1 MGILEMDFQR
11 ILGVPFFIVVL
22 TPSCC
27 ANVHLEI
34 YVTSIVAGQ
43 LFFILPVSNQDTQL
57 KRMGLA
63 TLPRILC
70 AFDVF
75 DTHADGCRL
84 PTHVLILG
92 PRKGN
97 KTFSELDLKSKKVD
111 FLVISSDLFFF

>member
-1 MGILEMDFQR
+1 MY
-11 ILGVPFFIVVL
+11 
-22 TPSCC
+22 S
-27 ANVHLEI
+27 HLEI

-63 TLPRILC
+63 TLPRIRC

-97 KTFSELDLKSKKVD
+97 KTFSELDLKNKKTGFFGD
-111 FLVISSDLFFF
+111 FFGFIFLLN

>member
-1 MGILEMDFQR
+1 MSMFSL
-11 ILGVPFFIVVL
+11 
-22 TPSCC
+22 
-27 ANVHLEI
+27 VH
-34 YVTSIVAGQ
+34 YK
-43 LFFILPVSNQDTQL
+43 FLPLSNQDTQL

-97 KTFSELDLKSKKVD
+97 KTSSELDLKNKKVN
-111 FLVISSDLFFF
+111 FLGFLRIYIFF

>member
-1 MGILEMDFQR
+1 MNSKLFRFDCVR
-11 ILGVPFFIVVL
+11 P
-22 TPSCC
+22 
-27 ANVHLEI
+27 NVHLEI

>member
-1 MGILEMDFQR
+1 M
-11 ILGVPFFIVVL
+11 
-22 TPSCC
+22 
-27 ANVHLEI
+27 
-34 YVTSIVAGQ
+34 
-43 LFFILPVSNQDTQL
+43 SNQDTQL

-97 KTFSELDLKSKKVD
+97 KTSSELDLKNKKVS
-111 FLVISSDLFFF
+111 FLGFLRIYFSFKQRHYIEEKQSTQLGLRSE